1 MMYFLILVCFFLLG
15 FYALIFLYFNKR
27 IFTITHIPKSSWL
40 LVLGAGVEKNNQP
53 SSILK
58 DRLISAQKYIKK
70 FNPKHIILSGT
81 KRSPDYNEP
90 SVMLNYLVSSGVN
103 QDLIISDES
112 GFSTFH
118 SFVNLKNKYNPG
130 KIIVISQRFHLY
142 RSLLISKILGLQSKG
157 FAANNLL
164 FSKNKKTFW
173 YFREIMAT
181 VYNLFRILFFFIFE
195 NKR

>member
-1 MMYFLILVCFFLLG
+1 MIYFVLFFCFLLLV
-15 FYALIFLYFNKR
+15 FYAFIFLFYNKH
-27 IFTITHIPKSSWL
+27 IFTITRIPKSSWL

-53 SSILK
+53 SPILK

-90 SVMLNYLVSSGVN
+90 LVMLNYLVSSGVN

-118 SFVNLKNKYNPG
+118 SFVNLKNNYNPG
-130 KIIVISQRFHLY
+130 KIIVVSQRFHLY
-142 RSLLISKILGLQSKG
+142 RSLLICKIFGLQSKG
-157 FAANNLL
+157 LAASNLP
-164 FSKNKKTFW
+164 FSKNIKTFW
-173 YFREIMAT
+173 YFREIIAT
-181 VYNLFRILFFFIFE
+181 LYNLIRILFFLIFE
-195 NKR
+195 NKL